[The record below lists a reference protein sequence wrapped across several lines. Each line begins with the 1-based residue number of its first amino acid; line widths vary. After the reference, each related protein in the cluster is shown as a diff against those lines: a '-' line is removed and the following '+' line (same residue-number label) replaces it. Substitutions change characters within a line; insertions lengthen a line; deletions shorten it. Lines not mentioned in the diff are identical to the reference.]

1 LKERCLSF
9 SQKRRIKKT
18 DLMKSPTETTVF
30 ASVLQLAKSR
40 RSRPQ
45 TNFVKRKIKK
55 KVKFLSYSASK
66 SI

>member
-1 LKERCLSF
+1 MKERCLSF
-9 SQKRRIKKT
+9 SQKKRIKRT

-30 ASVLQLAKSR
+30 VNVLQLAKSR

-55 KVKFLSYSASK
+55 KVKFLSYSASR